1 MLPSKVNRLAL
12 GVVIFASSAFA
23 FFRLPCASP
32 LIIERADPI
41 ISPGQ
46 VSGHVHT
53 VMGGNGFGFNMDYA
67 ATQASTCSSCTVV
80 QDKSNYWVPVS
91 FLISICLQIISRIL
105 PRLTLSLTLHVDGLL
120 QGSEWK
126 LH

>member
-1 MLPSKVNRLAL
+1 MMLLCTVNQYTLGALAL
-12 GVVIFASSAFA
+12 ASSAAA

-32 LIIERADPI
+32 LVIERADPI

-46 VSGHVHT
+46 ISAYVYAI
-53 VMGGNGFGFNMDYA
+53 MGGNGFGFKMDYA

-91 FLISICLQIISRIL
+91 S
-105 PRLTLSLTLHVDGLL
+105 LSLEIFSNSCLSKID
-120 QGSEWK
+120 
-126 LH
+126 